1 MLYDIQVSRDGGL
14 QTDLVTS
21 SKRRMI
27 DRAIEIEDRG
37 ELYRVLDRS
46 GNLLGPENFTHD
58 YRTKGRIRRR
68 IRPSKLR

>member
-37 ELYRVLDRS
+37 ELYRVVDRQ
-46 GNLLGPENFTHD
+46 GNILGPENFKHD
-58 YRTKGRIRRR
+58 YRTKGRVRRR
-68 IRPSKLR
+68 IRPSKMR